1 MALSIRVDGL
11 SFSFGPRGDDCLRGV
26 SLEVGESELCC
37 LLGPNGAGKTTLIRC
52 ILGLLKPHAGSMSV
66 AGHDTAA
73 LSARQLARL
82 VAYVPQSITAVF
94 PFTTLEMVLM
104 GRTPHLGMTASP
116 SRADRRLC
124 VATLERLGAGH
135 LASRP
140 FSQLSGGE
148 RQLTMLA
155 RALVQEAPVLV
166 LDEPTAALDYG
177 NEIRILQLI
186 TSLVSGRFY
195 RADDHAPAQS
205 SPDVGRQ
212 GHPHERGIGRRERRS
227 QRGHHRGP
235 AEPPL
240 QRARTRDQPGAPS
253 GRAGRPG
260 AAVLLP
266 AGSDPAPATSWRGRS
281 VTAHSLAKER

>member
-11 SFSFGPRGDDCLRGV
+11 SFSFGQRGENCLQGV
-26 SLEVGESELCC
+26 SLEVSESELCC

-66 AGHDTAA
+66 AGQDTAA

-116 SRADRRLC
+116 SRADRRIC
-124 VATLERLGAGH
+124 MATLERLGAGH

-177 NEIRILQLI
+177 NEIRIFQLV
-186 TSLVSGRFY
+186 TSLVAAGSTVLMTTHQPNHALMWADRAVLMSAGSVAASGGPSEVITGDRLSRLY
-195 RADDHAPAQS
+195 NVPVRVTSLAPPADE
-205 SPDVGRQ
+205 Q
-212 GHPHERGIGRRERRS
+212 GDQEQQFFCLPEVTPPRRRRG
-227 QRGHHRGP
+227 
-235 AEPPL
+235 A
-240 QRARTRDQPGAPS
+240 ADQPP
-253 GRAGRPG
+253 RIP
-260 AAVLLP
+260 
-266 AGSDPAPATSWRGRS
+266 
-281 VTAHSLAKER
+281 

>member
-1 MALSIRVDGL
+1 MALNIRVDGL

-52 ILGLLKPHAGSMSV
+52 ILGLLKPHAGSMSI

-82 VAYVPQSITAVF
+82 VAYVPQSVTAVF

-116 SRADRRLC
+116 SRADRRIS
-124 VATLERLGAGH
+124 VSTLERLGAGH

-177 NEIRILQLI
+177 NEIRIIQLV
-186 TSLVSGRFY
+186 TSLVSAGSTVLMTTHQPNHALMWAD
-195 RADDHAPAQS
+195 RAVLMSAGSVAASGGPTEIITGDRLSSLYNVPVRVTSLAP
-205 SPDVGRQ
+205 PGDEQ
-212 GHPHERGIGRRERRS
+212 GDQEQQFFCLPEVTPPRR
-227 QRGHHRGP
+227 HRG
-235 AEPPL
+235 AGQPP
-240 QRARTRDQPGAPS
+240 RIP
-253 GRAGRPG
+253 
-260 AAVLLP
+260 
-266 AGSDPAPATSWRGRS
+266 
-281 VTAHSLAKER
+281 